1 MSSVLASRPSAGIR
15 TRLAWLLCI
24 GALCTCAA
32 ADAHHSFGTFDM
44 NRNIEITGTI
54 AGLDFVNPHSWLR
67 VDARGANGSAVT
79 YRCEM
84 RGATVLRRSGWTPE
98 MFVRGEPITVQGAPD
113 RVDPLACY
121 VNTLALANGR
131 NLDRY
136 TQREVPAGAALADSP
151 TTTLPRTATGVPN
164 LAGDWA
170 VEQQVMSDPRGR
182 LGTLVPLS
190 SSTQFAG
197 GAVPRGSLTMPGS
210 EGFGVLATVGMLYRI
225 AVGAVSPYGLPWI
238 DRAIRLTE
246 RGAAAAPPPA
256 EHPQMRCEATSII
269 FNWYMETLVNRIT
282 QDDTTLT
289 IEYGHGLVR
298 TIHLNAEHPASIEP
312 SRVGHSI
319 GRWDG
324 DVLVVDTVGFLPGM
338 LNAPVRHSDKLH
350 VVERF
355 TLDPKTMKLTRAYVA
370 DDPMY
375 LKGQYSGQDVI
386 QVADAPYAPDK
397 CKEQG
402 FIDYSKQ
409 AGR

>member
-1 MSSVLASRPSAGIR
+1 MLSHTRVGLLIVGIGCLAAQRG
-15 TRLAWLLCI
+15 
-24 GALCTCAA
+24 

-44 NRNIEITGTI
+44 NSNIEIVGTI

-67 VDARGANGSAVT
+67 IDARAADGSAVT

-121 VNTLALANGR
+121 VNTLVLANGR
-131 NLDRY
+131 TLDRY
-136 TQREVPAGAALADSP
+136 TQRGADDGAAPAAIP
-151 TTTLPRTATGVPN
+151 PAAAMPRMPSGVPN

-190 SSTQFAG
+190 ASSRFAG
-197 GAVPRGSLTMPGS
+197 GAVPRDSIVLPGS
-210 EGFGVLATVGMLYRI
+210 EGFGVLATAAMLYRL

-238 DRAIRLTE
+238 DRAVLLTE
-246 RGAAAAPPPA
+246 RGAAAATPPE
-256 EHPQMRCEATSII
+256 EHPQMQCLTTSII
-269 FNWYMETLVNRIT
+269 FNWYMETLVNRIA
-282 QDDTTLT
+282 QDETTVT
-289 IEYGHGLVR
+289 MEYGYGLVR
-298 TIHLNAEHPASIEP
+298 TIHLNAEHPSSIAP
-312 SRVGHSI
+312 SRAGHSI

-338 LNAPVRHSDKLH
+338 LALEVAHGDALH

-355 TLDPKTMKLTRAYVA
+355 ALNSDGSVLTRDYTAT
-370 DDPMY
+370 DPDY
-375 LKGQYSGQDVI
+375 FVGEYSGTDPTPRSPVPFAADVC
-386 QVADAPYAPDK
+386 DAALNPVR
-397 CKEQG
+397 E
-402 FIDYSKQ
+402 
-409 AGR
+409 

>member
-1 MSSVLASRPSAGIR
+1 MPSQTRVGLVSIGIGC
-15 TRLAWLLCI
+15 LCAC
-24 GALCTCAA
+24 GTAA
-32 ADAHHSFGTFDM
+32 AHHSFGTFDM
-44 NRNIEITGTI
+44 NSNIEIVGTI

-67 VDARGANGSAVT
+67 IDARGADGSAAT

-121 VNTLALANGR
+121 VNTLVLANGR
-131 NLDRY
+131 TLDRY
-136 TQREVPAGAALADSP
+136 TQRGADDGAAPVATP
-151 TTTLPRTATGVPN
+151 PATAMPRMPSGVPS

-190 SSTQFAG
+190 ASSRFAG
-197 GAVPRGSLTMPGS
+197 GAVPRDSIVLPGS
-210 EGFGVLATVGMLYRI
+210 EGFGVLATVAMLYRL

-238 DRAIRLTE
+238 DRAVLLTE
-246 RGAAAAPPPA
+246 RGAAAATPP
-256 EHPQMRCEATSII
+256 EQHPQIQCLTTSII

-282 QDDTTLT
+282 QDETTVT
-289 IEYGHGLVR
+289 MEYGYGLVR
-298 TIHLNAEHPASIEP
+298 TVHLNAEHPASIAP
-312 SRVGHSI
+312 SRAGHSI

-338 LNAPVRHSDKLH
+338 LALEVAHGDGLH

-355 TLDPKTMKLTRAYVA
+355 ALNSDGSVLTRDYTATDA
-370 DDPMY
+370 DYFVGEYNGTDLTPR
-375 LKGQYSGQDVI
+375 SPVPFASDVC
-386 QVADAPYAPDK
+386 DAALNPVR
-397 CKEQG
+397 Q
-402 FIDYSKQ
+402 
-409 AGR
+409 

>member
-1 MSSVLASRPSAGIR
+1 VLSPERIG
-15 TRLAWLLCI
+15 WLLGSVAYL
-24 GALCTCAA
+24 GAHGA

-44 NRNIEITGTI
+44 NSNVEI
-54 AGLDFVNPHSWLR
+54 AGTVAGVDFVNPHAWLR
-67 VDARGANGSAVT
+67 VDARTADGSIAQ

-98 MFVRGEPITVQGAPD
+98 MFVVGEPIVVQGAPD

-121 VNTLALANGR
+121 VNTLVFADGKT
-131 NLDRY
+131 LDRY
-136 TQREVPAGAALADSP
+136 TQRAGGTPAAVQAN
-151 TTTLPRTATGVPN
+151 TMPRMQSGVPN

-190 SSTQFAG
+190 VSPQFAG
-197 GAVPRGSLTMPGS
+197 GAMPRDAIAMPGS
-210 EGFGVLATVGMLYRI
+210 EGFGVLSTVVMLYRI
-225 AVGAVSPYGLPWI
+225 AVGAVSPFGLPWL
-238 DRAIRLTE
+238 DRPIMLTE

-256 EHPQMRCEATSII
+256 QHPQMQCLTTSII

-282 QDDTTLT
+282 QSETTIT

-298 TIHLNAEHPASIEP
+298 TIHVNGEHPARIEP
-312 SRVGHSI
+312 TRAGHSI

-338 LNAPVRHSDKLH
+338 LALEVAHGEDLH

-355 TLDPKTMKLTRAYVA
+355 ALSGDGSILTRDYAATDPDYFVGDYTGTDPTPRSPVPFAA
-370 DDPMY
+370 D
-375 LKGQYSGQDVI
+375 VC
-386 QVADAPYAPDK
+386 DAALNPVR
-397 CKEQG
+397 E
-402 FIDYSKQ
+402 
-409 AGR
+409 